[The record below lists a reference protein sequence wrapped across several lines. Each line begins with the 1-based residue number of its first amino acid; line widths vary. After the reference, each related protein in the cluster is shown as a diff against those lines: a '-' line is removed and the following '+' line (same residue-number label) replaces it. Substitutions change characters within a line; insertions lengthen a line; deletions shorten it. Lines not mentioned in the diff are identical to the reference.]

1 MEVRYPPENRAAG
14 DPELLDLL
22 QQNDS
27 RLAKIRA
34 ANEIQAKSVTLVV
47 EGQSQK
53 TDAAS
58 LVNFLKAAL
67 PAITAPET
75 KLMMAK
81 VDYDAGF
88 QWILQP
94 PKAPAPPPGEKPN
107 DNKTPEEP
115 ERPTLRHK
123 SEN

>member
-1 MEVRYPPENRAAG
+1 
-14 DPELLDLL
+14 
-22 QQNDS
+22 
-27 RLAKIRA
+27 
-34 ANEIQAKSVTLVV
+34 
-47 EGQSQK
+47 
-53 TDAAS
+53 
-58 LVNFLKAAL
+58 
-67 PAITAPET
+67 
-75 KLMMAK
+75 MMAK
-81 VDYDAGF
+81 VDYDGGF

>member
-1 MEVRYPPENRAAG
+1 M
-14 DPELLDLL
+14 L

-53 TDAAS
+53 SDAAS
-58 LVNFLKAAL
+58 LVNFMKAAL
-67 PAITAPET
+67 PAVAPPET
-75 KLMMAK
+75 KLTMAK
-81 VDYDAGF
+81 VDYDGGF
-88 QWILQP
+88 QWIIEP
-94 PKAPAPPPGEKPN
+94 PKAPLLRPKP
-107 DNKTPEEP
+107 KKPKEQTPEEP

-123 SEN
+123 SGN